1 MHDRDALVALC
12 ARLGVTGCRYAWL
25 RAADPWQ
32 AAIYY
37 DALLLALTIERG
49 MK

>member
-1 MHDRDALVALC
+1 MALC
-12 ARLGVTGCRYAWL
+12 ARLGATGCRYAWL

-37 DALLLALTIERG
+37 DALVLALENERG
-49 MK
+49 EK